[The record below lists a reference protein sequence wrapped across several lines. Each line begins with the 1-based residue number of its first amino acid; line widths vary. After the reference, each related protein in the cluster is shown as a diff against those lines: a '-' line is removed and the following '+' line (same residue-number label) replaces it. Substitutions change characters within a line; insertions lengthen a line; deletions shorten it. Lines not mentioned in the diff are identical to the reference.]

1 MSSQY
6 LYLLINIFSIIIPL
20 SWSFERRVY
29 FIQYWKAVL
38 SAILITMILFIPWD
52 IFFTHSGVWGFNDKY
67 LIGVNLFGLP
77 IEEYLFFVC
86 IPYASL
92 FTHEALKYYIPDN
105 PLDRVSNGLIYFFII
120 ILLILIGIGYTNWY
134 TISATVLALLV
145 IVVLKHS
152 ISSKN
157 LSRFFFSYILILIPF
172 FIVNGALTGSI
183 TSEPVVWYNNDENLG
198 FRLGTIPIEDT
209 IYGLSLL
216 LINMSLFEYFK
227 IKKHSIKTI

>member
-6 LYLLINIFSIIIPL
+6 LYLAINLASIIIPL
-20 SWSFERRVY
+20 IWSFERRVY
-29 FIQYWKAVL
+29 FIRYWKVVL
-38 SAILITMILFIPWD
+38 SSITLTMLLFIPWD
-52 IFFTHSGVWGFNDKY
+52 IYFTKIGVWGFNEQY
-67 LIGVNLFGLP
+67 ITGLSLFGLP
-77 IEEYLFFVC
+77 IEEYLFFIC

-105 PLDRVSNGLIYFFII
+105 PLDKVSNGLIYFFII
-120 ILLILIGIGYTNWY
+120 ILFILIGIGYTNWY
-134 TISATVLALLV
+134 TVSATVLAFLV
-145 IVVLKHS
+145 IVIIKYF
-152 ISSKN
+152 IRSKN
-157 LSRFFFSYILILIPF
+157 LNRFFFSYILILIPF

-216 LINMSLFEYFK
+216 FINMSLFEYFK
-227 IKKHSIKTI
+227 TKKAFN

>member
-52 IFFTHSGVWGFNDKY
+52 IYFTHSGVWGFNDKY

-77 IEEYLFFVC
+77 IEEYLFFIC
-86 IPYASL
+86 IPYASI

-105 PLDRVSNGLIYFFII
+105 PLDKVSNGLRYFFII
-120 ILLILIGIGYTNWY
+120 ILFILIGIGYTNWY

-145 IVVLKHS
+145 IVVLKYS

-216 LINMSLFEYFK
+216 FINMSLFEYFK
-227 IKKHSIKTI
+227 TKKAFN

>member
-1 MSSQY
+1 MSSEY
-6 LYLLINIFSIIIPL
+6 LYLLINIVSIIIPL
-20 SWSFERRVY
+20 AWSFERKVF
-29 FIQYWKAVL
+29 FIQYWKAAL

-52 IFFTHSGVWGFNDKY
+52 IYFTHIGVWGFNDKY

-77 IEEYLFFVC
+77 VEEYLFFVC

-105 PLDRVSNGLIYFFII
+105 PLDKVANALTYFFIL
-120 ILLILIGIGYTNWY
+120 ILFILIGIGYSNWY
-134 TISATVLALLV
+134 TITATVLALLV
-145 IVVLKHS
+145 ISVLKYFIRPKS
-152 ISSKN
+152 
-157 LSRFFFSYILILIPF
+157 LSRYFFSYLLILIPF
-172 FIVNGALTGSI
+172 FIVNGTLTGSL
-183 TSEPVVWYNNDENLG
+183 TSEPVVWYNNDENLN

-227 IKKHSIKTI
+227 TKIAFK